1 MVGGDLICWI
11 ILCPC
16 MHGPAEGWVNV
27 KWRRAVSSGKA
38 SCGYRI
44 GIARNPDGAIVL
56 PSPGPHAENFRVG
69 YDITA
74 ERDRYA
80 ELIVHPRTHPADP
93 AATPPTPAF
102 PLYTRNSSS
111 SSSSSY
117 SLISCLWK
125 IPGTSGIHALRFL
138 QKNSPLGDS
147 SSWPLR
153 SSVPYMT

>member
-11 ILCPC
+11 FFVRAC
-16 MHGPAEGWVNV
+16 MGRRKDGFNV

-56 PSPGPHAENFRVG
+56 PSPGPHAGNFRVG

-80 ELIVHPRTHPADP
+80 ELTVHPRTHPADP

-102 PLYTRNSSS
+102 PLYTRISS